1 MGLPGILSLGISITP
16 GSKSCPG
23 LQLLSLWQESLD
35 DASGKTSPDRVWMVN
50 MCFFTVCRMSE
61 LAFQVLSHFMLSIS
75 ILKVGEGF
83 PGGSV
88 VKNSLA
94 NARDTGSIPDAG
106 RSHMPQSNSAWVPQP
121 LSLCSR
127 AREPQLLS
135 SCATTTEAHAPSKRD
150 HCRERLT
157 HRN

>member
-88 VKNSLA
+88 VKNSFA

-106 RSHMPQSNSAWVPQP
+106 RSTCHRATQP
-121 LSLCSR
+121 GC
-127 AREPQLLS
+127 
-135 SCATTTEAHAPSKRD
+135 HN
-150 HCRERLT
+150 H
-157 HRN
+157 